1 MATSWL
7 KPLHTGKNRTIA
19 SAIKA
24 RLAYVKN
31 PEKTE
36 NGKLVTSYQCDPEFA
51 DLQFLAAK
59 KQYEYNTGRSQ
70 GKHDIIAY
78 HVRQSFKPGEITA
91 EEANRIGYEL
101 AMRFTKGRFAFL
113 VCTHVDKAHIHS
125 HIVFNSTDLEC
136 KRKFQNVFNTSKILR
151 RLSDQICLENGLSV
165 IENPSAYTPQMYE
178 LFGDNRITWKEKL
191 AKLIDYLIPKVNSY
205 DELLTEL
212 QSKHCEVK
220 RGKYVAVRLDGQ
232 KKFTRLKSLGD
243 DYSETALREKIANK
257 TAVPKQ
263 TKRVN
268 LLIDL
273 QTAMQK
279 GVGYQVF
286 SKRFNLKEAAKTV
299 LFLQERGFDSLEKLS
314 EALAAA
320 KTKFDGISTTIQT
333 ADERL
338 TAIANLQKSIAN
350 YARTRDVFA
359 EYKRGGYSKKFYAEH
374 ANEIEKHLSAKKEF
388 EKFKGE
394 KIPTIGE
401 LKQQY
406 AAIIAEKKSAFA
418 EYKSSRDTLTELQKA
433 QKNVEQI
440 LSGEFNR
447 ATAEPER

>member
-7 KPLHTGKNRTIA
+7 KPLHTGKNKTIA

-24 RLAYVKN
+24 RIAYVKN
-31 PEKTE
+31 PAKTE
-36 NGKLVTSYQCDPEFA
+36 DGELVTSYQCDPEFA

-59 KQYEYNTGRSQ
+59 KQYEYNTGREQ
-70 GKHDIIAY
+70 EKHNIIAY
-78 HVRQSFKPGEITA
+78 HMRQSFTPGEITS

-101 AMRFTKGRFAFL
+101 AMRFTKGRFAFI
-113 VCTHVDKAHIHS
+113 VCTHTDKAHIHS
-125 HIVFNSTDLEC
+125 HIVFNSTDLDC

-165 IENPSAYTPQMYE
+165 IENPSACTPQMYE
-178 LFGDNRITWKEKL
+178 MLGDSRMTWKEKL
-191 AKLIDYLIPKVNSY
+191 TKLIDYIIPKVNSF

-212 QSKHCEVK
+212 QAKHCEVK
-220 RGKYVAVRLDGQ
+220 RGKYLSVRLAGQ
-232 KKFTRLKSLGD
+232 KKFTRLKSLGE
-243 DYSETALREKIANK
+243 DYSETSLRERIANK
-257 TAVPKQ
+257 CAVPKQ
-263 TKRVN
+263 SKRVN

-279 GVGYQVF
+279 GVGYQIF

-314 EALAAA
+314 EALTAAR
-320 KTKFDGISTTIQT
+320 TKFDGISTTVKT
-333 ADERL
+333 ADERM

-350 YARTRDVFA
+350 YARTRDLFA
-359 EYKRGGYSKKFYAEH
+359 EYKRVGYSKKFYAEH
-374 ANEIEKHLSAKKEF
+374 ADEIEKHLAAKKEF

-406 AAIIAEKKSAFA
+406 ATVLAEKKSAYA
-418 EYKSSRDTLTELQKA
+418 EFKSSRETLTELQKA

-440 LSGEFNR
+440 LGGEFNR
-447 ATAEPER
+447 VSNKQER